1 VSRSSGAAARPSTS
15 VLIEDDGWRKA
26 GSNLASAVKRAAKL
40 ALARGKVSGRLQAG
54 LTVLLTSD
62 ARIRA
67 LNKQHR
73 GKDKATNV
81 LSFQPAAGISYLGD
95 IAVAYGTAL
104 REAEAAGTPLLDHSV
119 HLVIHGVLHLLG
131 YDHEESRAAE
141 IMESLEAEI
150 LAQMGISNP
159 YKRRTRAA

>member
-1 VSRSSGAAARPSTS
+1 VSRTSDAARPSIS
-15 VLIEDDGWRKA
+15 VVIEDVSWREA
-26 GSNLASAVKRAAKL
+26 ASDLVPAVKRAAKL
-40 ALARGKVSGRLQAG
+40 ALARGEVLGRSQTEF
-54 LTVLLTSD
+54 TVLLTSD

-81 LSFQPAAGISYLGD
+81 LSFQAAAGVSYLGD
-95 IAVAYGTAL
+95 IAVAYGVAL
-104 REAEAAGTPLLDHSV
+104 REAEAAGKPLLDHSL
-119 HLVIHGVLHLLG
+119 HLVVHGVLHLLG
-131 YDHEESRAAE
+131 YDHEESKAAE

-150 LAQMGISNP
+150 LAQMGIANP

>member
-1 VSRSSGAAARPSTS
+1 VSRTSGAARPSIS
-15 VLIEDDGWRKA
+15 VLVEEDGWRKA
-26 GSNLASAVKRAAKL
+26 GSNLVSAVKQAARL
-40 ALARGKVSGRLQAG
+40 ALARSQMSGRLQTE

-81 LSFQPAAGISYLGD
+81 LSFQTVAGLSYLGD

-104 REAEAAGTPLLDHSV
+104 REAEAAGKPLLDHSV

-131 YDHEESRAAE
+131 YDHEESKAAE

-150 LAQMGISNP
+150 LAQMGIAHP